1 MVASKFVYLN
11 GQRVSH
17 PSVKVGPGDRIS
29 IRDWTLHLPSESK
42 LPQLFLAHKLPGEV
56 VTRKDPEGR
65 QTLFDRLQAMGL
77 PESSNL
83 KTVGRLDIR
92 SEGLLL
98 LTDDGELARYL
109 EHP

>member
-1 MVASKFVYLN
+1 
-11 GQRVSH
+11 
-17 PSVKVGPGDRIS
+17 
-29 IRDWTLHLPSESK
+29 
-42 LPQLFLAHKLPGEV
+42 
-56 VTRKDPEGR
+56 
-65 QTLFDRLQAMGL
+65 MGL